1 MMAIVMMVLIIILT
15 IMIMTT
21 TIRLCCARVGA
32 ATGKKELSV
41 VEKFPRGLLQVIVII
56 TYDHDHTYDDKDE
69 GSDDDKFDDKQIISG
84 GKFTSESITCG
95 VDADVEIVN
104 SSIFVGGLSHLPP
117 SSFPETQS

>member
-41 VEKFPRGLLQVIVII
+41 VEKFPRGLLQVIRIV
-56 TYDHDHTYDDKDE
+56 TDDHDHTYGKDE
-69 GSDDDKFDDKQIISG
+69 GSDYDKLSVVENLPLRVWVLMLMLKL
-84 GKFTSESITCG
+84 SI
-95 VDADVEIVN
+95 VQ
-104 SSIFVGGLSHLPP
+104 FL
-117 SSFPETQS
+117 